1 MASSDRLHALDAVRA
16 FALLLG
22 VVFHAGFSF
31 IPGMIPGIWAMTDNS
46 PSVAISVLLFASHIF
61 RMSLFFFVAGFFAR
75 MMIRRS
81 GARGFWANR
90 AKRIL
95 VPLLAG
101 WVVIFPAIA
110 AVWIWGLTKTFGGT
124 LPAPPADA
132 PPAPPGA
139 FPLTHLWFLYY
150 LLILYVVVLLVR
162 RLLVALDRGGI
173 VRRAADSIVRVAVT
187 TGAAPV
193 LLAAPLVV
201 ALYAR
206 DGWFMWFGIPTPDQS
221 LIPQVVSLVG
231 FGTALAFGWLIHR
244 QPELIG
250 VWAKQWPFNLAAA
263 AIATGVCLRIAG
275 LAPTFVP
282 VAPGW
287 TKLVYAASYA
297 LAIWCWSFAV
307 LGVAT
312 RFMSRDSAT
321 VRYVADASY
330 WIYLVHLPIV
340 AAFQVIV
347 GQLPWHWSL
356 KFPLVLA
363 ASFSVLFLSYRYLVR
378 STFIGY
384 MLNGRRYPRLQVSHS
399 EAKDGVE
406 HRQESA
412 GSQALAPATPAGV
425 DATREALPAPGAP
438 MTNGVLATLEGVH
451 KRYGATI
458 ALAGLDMEIRRGELL
473 AVLGPNGAGKSTAI
487 SLWLGLLEPDAG
499 TVRLLGGS
507 PLDVE
512 SRRHVGVMMQEVGL
526 TPELRVR
533 ELITLTASYYRD
545 PLTTQEALDLTG
557 TGALAD
563 RLYAK
568 LSAGQKRQVQFAL
581 ATCGRPPLLFL
592 DEPSVGLDID
602 ARETM
607 WRTVRAMIAHGCAIV
622 LTTHYLEEAEAL
634 ADRVA
639 VLASG
644 RLIACGTVAKIRS
657 VVSRKRISCSSDVSI
672 EQVRDWPDVVAVTR
686 ETGRLHITAVDAEG
700 VVRRLLA
707 ADERLRDLEVR
718 QANLAE
724 AFTALTKEAA

>member
-1 MASSDRLHALDAVRA
+1 MGRNDRLHALDAVRA

-31 IPGMIPGIWAMTDNS
+31 IPGMIPGIWAMVDTS
-46 PSVAISVLLFASHIF
+46 PSVAISVLLFAAHIF

-75 MMIRRS
+75 MLFERG

-90 AKRIL
+90 ARRIL

-110 AVWIWGLTKTFGGT
+110 GVWVWGLTKTFGGK
-124 LPAPPADA
+124 LPAPPADV

-150 LLILYVVVLLVR
+150 LLVLYAAVLLIRGVI
-162 RLLVALDRGGI
+162 VALDRGGGI
-173 VRRAADSIVRVAVT
+173 RSAADAAV
-187 TGAAPV
+187 GAAVRSGIAPI
-193 LLAAPLVV
+193 LLALPLAA

-206 DGWFMWFGIPTPDQS
+206 EGWIIWFGIPTPDQS
-221 LIPQVVSLVG
+221 LIPQLVSLVG
-231 FGTALAFGWLIHR
+231 YGTAIAFGWLVHR
-244 QPELIG
+244 QTDLLN
-250 VWAKQWPFNLAAA
+250 VWAKHWPFNLAAA
-263 AIATGVCLRIAG
+263 AICTGVCLSIAG
-275 LAPTFVP
+275 LTPAFVP
-282 VAPGW
+282 AAPGL
-287 TKLVYAASYA
+287 TKLGYAAAYA

-307 LGVAT
+307 LGLAT
-312 RFMSRDSAT
+312 RFMSSGNAT

-340 AAFQVIV
+340 AAFQVMA
-347 GQLPWHWSL
+347 GRLPLHWSV
-356 KFPLVLA
+356 KFPLILI
-363 ASFSVLFLSYRYLVR
+363 ASFTVLFLSYRYLVR
-378 STFIGY
+378 STFIGQL
-384 MLNGRRYPRLQVSHS
+384 LNGRRQPR
-399 EAKDGVE
+399 G
-406 HRQESA
+406 
-412 GSQALAPATPAGV
+412 GSP
-425 DATREALPAPGAP
+425 DAQGPQSSPNTGSFREADGSAEPPASLSG
-438 MTNGVLATLEGVH
+438 LH
-451 KRYGATI
+451 KRYGKTI
-458 ALAGLDMEIRRGELL
+458 ALTGLDLEVRRGELL

-533 ELITLTASYYRD
+533 ELIELTASYYPD
-545 PLTTQEALDLTG
+545 PMTAQQVLELTRTEALAG
-557 TGALAD
+557 
-563 RLYAK
+563 RPYAK

-581 ATCGRPPLLFL
+581 AICGRPPLVFL
-592 DEPSVGLDID
+592 DEPTVGLDVE

-607 WRTVRAMIAHGCAIV
+607 WRTIRGMVAQGCSIV

-639 VLASG
+639 VLVSG
-644 RLIACGTVAKIRS
+644 RLIAEGTVAGIRS
-657 VVSRKRISCSSDVSI
+657 VVSRRHISCSSEVPV
-672 EQVRDWPDVVAVTR
+672 EQVRDWPDVIAVTR
-686 ETGRLHITAVDAEG
+686 ETDRLHITAVDAEG

-707 ADERLRDLEVR
+707 ADERVRGLEVR

-724 AFTALTKEAA
+724 AFAELTKEAA